1 MTENRSRGAMDS
13 GRAPH
18 TPTLDEL
25 LAAAVCSAPLVPE
38 AEERAV
44 AAFRAA
50 RDARVPAAPTRRED
64 DWRSVKPRLRAGWI
78 KVGLG
83 TLVAGL
89 TLSGVAMVVGALPAP
104 FGETP
109 EKPAPAP
116 SAPTRHGGES
126 AHPSRT
132 SEPAPSASGP
142 AAGTPEERSP
152 TAEGQATER
161 LPPPAESGGRAGER
175 RPYDPAHSGLAAS
188 PIRSGT

>member
-1 MTENRSRGAMDS
+1 MTENRSRGAMPDS

-25 LAAAVCSAPLVPE
+25 LAAVVRLAPLVPE

-50 RDARVPAAPTRRED
+50 RDARASAAPTRRED
-64 DWRSVKPRLRAGWI
+64 DWRSVKPRLQAGWI

-89 TLSGVAMVVGALPAP
+89 VLSGVAMVVGALPTP

-116 SAPTRHGGES
+116 SAPTRHGGEP
-126 AHPSRT
+126 ADPSRT

-142 AAGTPEERSP
+142 ASGMPEERPP
-152 TAEGQATER
+152 TAEGQATE
-161 LPPPAESGGRAGER
+161 
-175 RPYDPAHSGLAAS
+175 
-188 PIRSGT
+188 